1 VGAFESRT
9 KRNYFLAKTPWP
21 KAADFAIMFRRCV
34 QREQLR
40 EWYPALDRVVFSPCV
55 LSVVS
60 KIA

>member
-40 EWYPALDRVVFSPCV
+40 KFLRAAFGL
-55 LSVVS
+55 
-60 KIA
+60 

>member
-34 QREQLR
+34 QREQLLKR
-40 EWYPALDRVVFSPCV
+40 YVLLKITRVVEPGRSCGG
-55 LSVVS
+55 
-60 KIA
+60 